1 MRTILFAT
9 CAAIIAATAAFDASA
24 GQFAAPTA
32 GPTAVIPVDDNGYY
46 NDGGP
51 TYGQPGTYNSG
62 YDSIPPQSIVENL
75 ASSGY
80 RNISDPVLSGR
91 FYQVKAINPNGR
103 KVKLYI
109 DAYTGQIVK
118 VKS

>member
-1 MRTILFAT
+1 MRNILFAT
-9 CAAIIAATAAFDASA
+9 CAAIIAATAAFGASA

-32 GPTAVIPVDDNGYY
+32 GSSALIRIDDNGYY

-51 TYGQPGTYNSG
+51 TYVEPGTYNSG
-62 YDSIPPQSIVENL
+62 YDPIPPESIVQSL
-75 ASSGY
+75 ANSAY

-91 FYQVKAINPNGR
+91 FYQVKAINPNGK